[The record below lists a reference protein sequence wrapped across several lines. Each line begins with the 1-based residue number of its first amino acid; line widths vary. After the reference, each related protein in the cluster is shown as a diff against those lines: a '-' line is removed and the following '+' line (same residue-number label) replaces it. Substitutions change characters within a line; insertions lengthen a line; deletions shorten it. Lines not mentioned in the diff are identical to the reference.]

1 MRKIAMAAIVAIMPA
16 GACSDPVSVEQDEW
30 FASLEARP
38 GFAGVSGVAA
48 AFVTPA
54 QTIASV
60 AIEGAA
66 AGAVLP
72 WHIHFGTCDDDQGI
86 VGGAAA
92 YPPLVIDAT
101 GTATASANVGVA
113 LQAGADYFVNVHAAP
128 DNLST
133 IVACGELLQ
142 LD

>member
-1 MRKIAMAAIVAIMPA
+1 MRGIAMAAMVAIA
-16 GACSDPVSVEQDEW
+16 AACSDPVSVEQDEW
-30 FASLEARP
+30 FASLEAQA

-54 QTIASV
+54 LTVVSV
-60 AIEGAA
+60 AVEGATP
-66 AGAVLP
+66 GAVLP

-92 YPPLVIDAT
+92 YPALQINAT
-101 GTATASANVGVA
+101 GNATASANVAVG

-128 DNLST
+128 DDLST
-133 IVACGELLQ
+133 IVACGELEQ